1 MSRSDTSTRFD
12 GWIVVGAVF
21 FLVLASSGLG
31 FYGLAVYL
39 DAIIDEQGFSN
50 SSVSFATSLFFLVS
64 AIVGR
69 AIANP
74 VERGQTRGIVVT
86 GGVLAGG
93 SLAVLG
99 QVEQVWQLYA
109 VYTVFAAGFAMAG
122 LIPCTT
128 LVTRWFHVR
137 RSVALALASSGLSVG
152 GLTLT
157 QLASWLIRERG
168 LADAAPVLGLLF
180 FAMAAA
186 AAVFMWPSPESRG
199 QLPDG
204 RRPEQTDSAAA
215 PAAPAGVD
223 YGTATRT
230 RFFWTTTF
238 GFVCAMSAQ
247 VGSIA
252 HLANLGTQRFEEATG
267 AQALLA
273 LAVASA
279 GFRLHGGSLA
289 PRVPMMSLT
298 AGCAVLQGISQALL
312 AESGSAT
319 MLIVA
324 AFIMGATIGNL
335 LMLQPL
341 LMAETFGVAAYP
353 RIFSLNQLIVTVG
366 IATGPFVL
374 GALEDGFGYRASY
387 WVAACLS
394 VLGATIFLS
403 GGSVERTRR
412 ALGLDLVEP
421 APARD
426 E

>member
-1 MSRSDTSTRFD
+1 MTRSDTTARFD

-21 FLVLASSGLG
+21 FLFLASSGLG
-31 FYGLAVYL
+31 FYGLAIYL
-39 DAIIDEQGFSN
+39 DAILDEQGFSN

-69 AIANP
+69 AIAKP

-86 GGVLAGG
+86 GGALAGG
-93 SLAVLG
+93 SLAALG

-128 LVTRWFHVR
+128 LVTRWFHVQ
-137 RSVALALASSGLSVG
+137 RSVALAIASSGLSVG

-157 QLASWLIRERG
+157 QLASWLIREQG

-204 RRPEQTDSAAA
+204 RRPERIDNAAA
-215 PAAPAGVD
+215 AAASAGVD
-223 YGTATRT
+223 YATATKT
-230 RFFWTTTF
+230 RFFWTATF

-252 HLANLGTQRFEEATG
+252 HLANLGSQRFEEATG

-279 GFRLHGGSLA
+279 GFRLVGGYLA
-289 PRVPMMSLT
+289 PRVPMIALT
-298 AGCAVLQGISQALL
+298 AGCAALQGISQVLL
-312 AESGSAT
+312 AESSSTT

-366 IATGPFVL
+366 VATGPFVL

-394 VLGATIFLS
+394 LLGATIFVS
-403 GGSVERTRR
+403 GGSVERTRLD
-412 ALGLDLVEP
+412 LGLDPAEP
-421 APARD
+421 ALAGN